1 MRKVIQNFVTGG
13 TLAVS
18 LAASLSMMAP
28 PRLAAEDASSGGQC
42 ESDNYGEAVLG
53 FEGGGNQYATNPN
66 STATGSYQFL
76 FGTLVELGYI
86 EAGQSRPPSGAGD
99 WAGIVWTGQDGV
111 YSRDQFMASTE
122 AQDAALERF
131 TSQNLSAISGSY
143 EAGQV
148 VDGVPMSDGGAALA
162 AHMLGAGGFNAW
174 GSLRFRSLRP

>member
-86 EAGQSRPPSGAGD
+86 EAGQSRRRAAPVTGPASSGPVRMGSTAG
-99 WAGIVWTGQDGV
+99 
-111 YSRDQFMASTE
+111 
-122 AQDAALERF
+122 
-131 TSQNLSAISGSY
+131 TSSWRAPKRRMPLSSVSPA
-143 EAGQV
+143 
-148 VDGVPMSDGGAALA
+148 
-162 AHMLGAGGFNAW
+162 
-174 GSLRFRSLRP
+174 RT

>member
-86 EAGQSRPPSGAGD
+86 EAGKAARRAAPVTGPVSSGPVRMGSTAG
-99 WAGIVWTGQDGV
+99 
-111 YSRDQFMASTE
+111 
-122 AQDAALERF
+122 
-131 TSQNLSAISGSY
+131 TSSWRAPKRRMPLSSVSPA
-143 EAGQV
+143 
-148 VDGVPMSDGGAALA
+148 
-162 AHMLGAGGFNAW
+162 
-174 GSLRFRSLRP
+174 RT